1 MKIYHVKNFEITS
14 QKIRFEISGNWITVP
29 LQDTASPI
37 LPRAELQKLQI
48 FEIDPYG
55 IGIHWPL
62 LDEDL
67 SVAGLLKIA
76 GREDLAVD
84 PKQDSNWYSSKS
96 KLRSYRLLSCWMPAQ
111 QCVTSDRDCEQTWH

>member
-1 MKIYHVKNFEITS
+1 MKIHHVKNFEITS

-55 IGIHWPL
+55 IGIHWTL
-62 LDEDL
+62 LDEGL
-67 SVAGLLKIA
+67 SIAGLLKIA

-84 PKQDSNWYSSKS
+84 SNKI
-96 KLRSYRLLSCWMPAQ
+96 
-111 QCVTSDRDCEQTWH
+111 QTGIQAKAS